1 MILAELARRQER
13 SPDSVAIRTAGPAGW
28 TQRTWA
34 ELYEDTLAVA
44 ASSRELAD
52 RSPVV
57 VIVDN
62 SPASVAAIFGLACA
76 GVDVVLVEESSSFLA
91 DPGSAIH
98 DIAQSAVIGPATMA
112 ARMPGR
118 CGYRSYEDCRAGSG
132 TRNPA
137 RHGVAGA
144 ILQLTSGSTGEP
156 KIASQPLRNV
166 LTGGRTYQQVFGL
179 TDHDAIVVPIPL
191 AHSFGLIGGLVA
203 ALVSGAP
210 LWTMSRFNVRH
221 VLEALDGGGSVMLG
235 TPLVYRMLAPVLQ
248 WGYGGRWPRFVL
260 SSGGRIDPELAA
272 QAAAALGAPVRQI
285 YGSTETGLIAYQPA
299 STADQPWPADSV
311 GVAAPGVRLRVEASD
326 EAGEADAGQLY
337 VYTPTLFTGYLGAPS
352 PSRTSDG
359 FYDTGDLARV
369 DSDGR
374 IFLSG
379 RKATFVNIGGRKV
392 NPRRIERILA
402 GHRGV
407 REVHVFGMTS
417 SRGPGAGVGA
427 GGAGAGGGE
436 QELHA
441 AVVLVPGTDI
451 AELAAYCRSR
461 LVAYEVPRHFH
472 SLEQLPRTALGKVDS
487 RQVAAITSE
496 EPGQAAK
503 PEGAELLQAGKT
515 ATVTGRVAVVGL
527 GYVGLTLAVSMA
539 RAGIA
544 VIGVEANPTVRAALS
559 ARRTTFFEPGV
570 ADLLQKLPAELFEVT
585 DEIPGERLRAAVI
598 CVGTAVDPDTKRPH
612 LKDLEAAT
620 SHVADHVSDETLVV
634 VRSTV
639 PVGTSRRLIYA
650 KLRERVEAPLL
661 AFCPERT
668 IQGQALAELA
678 SLPQIIGGFDD
689 RSVYRARELFAP
701 VAADQVVVSSLE
713 AAEMIKLVCNAH
725 TDLIYGFG
733 NEVAAMAEVLRID
746 ASEVI
751 AAANLRYPRPDLAR
765 PGYVGG
771 SCLIKDPY
779 LLIHAAER
787 AGYHP
792 PMVAAARAVN
802 ERVPHAMVEQ
812 LLKALA
818 AKGCAPAGAKVF
830 VCGVAYKGRPQTDDV
845 RGSAAIEIVKD
856 LRGLVALLAG
866 HDFTVTDAAIEAA
879 GLTPMTITDGLAAA
893 DALVVLQD
901 HPGYRQVVDAER
913 IRSSMSQPAL
923 VFDVWGEVAPVLSG
937 AAGIEYRRLGRG

>member
-1 MILAELARRQER
+1 MILAELGRRQER

-34 ELYEDTLAVA
+34 ELYEDTLSVA

-62 SPASVAAIFGLACA
+62 SPASVAAIFGLASA

-118 CGYRSYEDCRAGSG
+118 CGYLSYEDCRAGSG
-132 TRNPA
+132 TRTPA

-156 KIASQPLRNV
+156 KIARQPLRNV
-166 LTGGRTYQQVFGL
+166 LTGGRTYQQVFGM
-179 TDHDAIVVPIPL
+179 TDRDAIVVPIPL

-203 ALVSGAP
+203 GLVSGAP

-221 VLEALDGGGSVMLG
+221 VLEAIDGGCTVMLG

-248 WGYGGRWPRFVL
+248 REPGSPRPRIAL
-260 SSGGRIDPELAA
+260 SSGGPIDPELAA

-299 STADQPWPADSV
+299 ASAASPWPADSV

-326 EAGEADAGQLY
+326 EAGDADAGQLY
-337 VYTPTLFTGYLGAPS
+337 VHTPTLFTGYLGAPS

-369 DSDGR
+369 DEEGR

-392 NPRRIERILA
+392 NPRRIERIIV

-407 REVHVFGMTS
+407 REVHVYGVAGT
-417 SRGPGAGVGA
+417 GARS
-427 GGAGAGGGE
+427 GE

-441 AVVLVPGTDI
+441 AVVLTPGTEI

-461 LVAYEVPRHFH
+461 LVGYEVPRHFH
-472 SLEQLPRTALGKVDS
+472 ALDQLPRTALGKVDS
-487 RQVAAITSE
+487 RQVAALTDS
-496 EPGQAAK
+496 AATAK
-503 PEGAELLQAGKT
+503 EEGAGLLQASKN

-544 VIGVEANPTVRAALS
+544 VVGVEANPTVRAALG
-559 ARRTTFFEPGV
+559 ARRATFFEPGV
-570 ADLLQKLPAELFEVT
+570 ADLLRKLPTELFEVT
-585 DEIPGERLRAAVI
+585 DRIPDERLQAVII
-598 CVGTAVDPDTKRPH
+598 CVGTAVNPDTKRPH

-620 SHVADHVSDETLVV
+620 AHVVEHVSEDTLVV

-650 KLRERVEAPLL
+650 RLRERVEEPLL

-668 IQGQALAELA
+668 IQGQALTELT
-678 SLPQIIGGFDD
+678 SLPQVIGGLDD
-689 RSVYRARELFAP
+689 RSMYRARELFAP

-713 AAEMIKLVCNAH
+713 AAEMIKLVCNSH

-733 NEVAAMAEVLRID
+733 NEVAAMAEVLKID

-771 SCLIKDPY
+771 SCLTKDPY
-779 LLIHAAER
+779 LLIHSAER

-845 RGSAAIEIVKD
+845 RGSAAVEIVKD

-866 HDFTVTDAAIEAA
+866 HDFTVTDANIEAA

-901 HPGYRQVVDAER
+901 HPGYRQVIDAER
-913 IRSSMSQPAL
+913 IRTSMSQPAL
-923 VFDVWGEVAPVLSG
+923 VFDVWGELAPELSG
-937 AAGIEYRRLGRG
+937 VAGIEYRRLGRG

>member
-1 MILAELARRQER
+1 VILAELARRQER
-13 SPDSVAIRTAGPAGW
+13 APDSVAIRTAGPGGW

-44 ASSRELAD
+44 ANSRELAD

-62 SPASVAAIFGLACA
+62 SPASVAAIFGLASA

-132 TRNPA
+132 PRNPA
-137 RHGVAGA
+137 RHGVAGS

-156 KIASQPLRNV
+156 KIASQPVRNV

-179 TDHDAIVVPIPL
+179 SDRDAIVVPIPM
-191 AHSFGLIGGLVA
+191 AHSFGLIGGLIA

-221 VLEALDGGGSVMLG
+221 VLEALDGGGTVMLG

-248 WGYGGRWPRFVL
+248 RGPGSPRPRIAL
-260 SSGGRIDPELAA
+260 SSGGPIDAELAA

-299 STADQPWPADSV
+299 SVAEQPWPADSV

-326 EAGEADAGQLY
+326 EADAADAGQLY
-337 VYTPTLFTGYLGAPS
+337 VHTPTLFTGYLGAPS

-369 DSDGR
+369 DSEGR

-379 RKATFVNIGGRKV
+379 RKATFVNVGGRKV
-392 NPRRIERILA
+392 NPRRIERIIA

-407 REVHVFGMTS
+407 REVHVFGVTGS
-417 SRGPGAGVGA
+417 SP
-427 GGAGAGGGE
+427 GE

-441 AVVLVPGTDI
+441 AVVLSAGTAVSD
-451 AELAAYCRSR
+451 LAAYCRSR

-472 SLEQLPRTALGKVDS
+472 SLEQLPRTALGKIDS
-487 RQVAAITSE
+487 REVTAITTGGE
-496 EPGQAAK
+496 TAVRD
-503 PEGAELLQAGKT
+503 EGAELLSASKT
-515 ATVTGRVAVVGL
+515 AAVTGRVAVVGL

-539 RAGIA
+539 RAGIS
-544 VIGVEANPTVRAALS
+544 VIGVEANPTVRASLR

-570 ADLLQKLPAELFEVT
+570 ADLLGKLSPELFEVT
-585 DEIPGERLRAAVI
+585 DEIPDERLQAAII
-598 CVGTAVDPDTKRPH
+598 CVGTAVDPDTKRPQ

-620 SHVADHVSDETLVV
+620 EHVASHVSDDTLVV

-650 KLRERVEAPLL
+650 RLHERVEAPLL

-668 IQGQALAELA
+668 IQGQALAELT
-678 SLPQIIGGFDD
+678 SLPQVIGGLDD
-689 RSVYRARELFAP
+689 RSVYRARELFGP

-733 NEVAAMAEVLRID
+733 NEVAAMAEVLKID

-771 SCLIKDPY
+771 SCLTKDPY
-779 LLIHAAER
+779 LLIDAAER

-792 PMVAAARAVN
+792 PMVSAARAVN
-802 ERVPHAMVEQ
+802 ERVPHAMVDQ

-818 AKGCAPAGAKVF
+818 AKGCAPTGAKVF

-845 RGSAAIEIVKD
+845 RGSAAVEIVKD
-856 LRGLVALLAG
+856 LRGLVAVLAG
-866 HDFTVTDAAIEAA
+866 HDFTVTDASIGAI

-901 HPGYRQVVDAER
+901 HPGYRQVIDAER
-913 IRSSMSQPAL
+913 IRASMSQPAL
-923 VFDVWGEVAPVLSG
+923 VFDVWGELAPELSG
-937 AAGIEYRRLGRG
+937 VAGIEYRRLGRG